1 MTTPQ
6 SNSSSLISSIYKSR
20 KTLLEL
26 MKKQNYNID
35 DYENFSINEVNSMFQ
50 NKQLDLL
57 LEKKSDENAPKTER
71 RKKIYISYYLT
82 KTLRQQ
88 NIQEMIDDLFHLE
101 EILTKEDTLM
111 IIVKEDMNETMT
123 NLLKHIW
130 EQDGILIIIQNIKRL
145 QFNILEHVLV
155 PEHRVL
161 NNEEVDQIKLKYNII
176 DDSQFPDI
184 SRFDP
189 VAQIIGI
196 RPGQVCEIIRP
207 SKTAIN
213 SYYYRICV

>member
-57 LEKKSDENAPKTER
+57 LEKKPDENAPKTER

-161 NNEEVDQIKLKYNII
+161 KNEEVDQIKLKYNIM

>member
-57 LEKKSDENAPKTER
+57 LEKKPDENAPKTER

-88 NIQEMIDDLFHLE
+88 TIQEMIDDLFHLE

-161 NNEEVDQIKLKYNII
+161 NNDEVDQIKLRYNII

>member
-57 LEKKSDENAPKTER
+57 LEKKPDENAPKTER

-88 NIQEMIDDLFHLE
+88 SIQEMIDDLFHLE
-101 EILTKEDTLM
+101 EILTKDDTLM

-161 NNEEVDQIKLKYNII
+161 NNDEVDQIKLRYNII

>member
-57 LEKKSDENAPKTER
+57 LEKKPDENAPKTEH

-88 NIQEMIDDLFHLE
+88 SIQEMIDDLFHLE
-101 EILTKEDTLM
+101 EILTKDDTLM

-155 PEHRVL
+155 PDHRVL
-161 NNEEVDQIKLKYNII
+161 NNSEVEKIKLRYNII

-213 SYYYRICV
+213 AYYYRICV